1 MNKLFLVAGTSVLA
15 GLTKVRFANDMG
27 RVEVLEKNEHTDI
40 KLIELDSEMTKA
52 GACKFL
58 LAHEDFQGEADQT
71 AIKNYVIK
79 NATPLAIELGL
90 VQSPEAKAAE
100 RAAAKAAKAAEK
112 AAEKEAAAV
121 ARAEAKA
128 KRDAE
133 RAAAKAAAEA
143 AKPAKAEKPATAPKT
158 SKKSKAKTETAQ
170 VEQFDAA

>member
-40 KLIELDSEMTKA
+40 KLIELDNEMTKA

-58 LAHEDFQGEADQT
+58 LAHEDFQGEAEQT

-79 NATPLAIELGL
+79 NAVPLAIELGL
-90 VQSPEAKAAE
+90 VQSPESKAAE
-100 RAAAKAAKAAEK
+100 KAAAKAAKAAAK

-128 KRDAE
+128 IRDAE
-133 RAAAKAAAEA
+133 KAAAKAAAEA
-143 AKPAKAEKPATAPKT
+143 AKPAKAEKPAKATAPKT
-158 SKKSKAKTETAQ
+158 SKKGKTETAP
-170 VEQFDAA
+170 VEQFVA